1 MTAGRRG
8 RGWLAKGHMRQR
20 DPGRGPPALGA
31 DRGAFILWGAPC
43 PFPGLGSFGSQTINR
58 QSDHK
63 QAGVQGTWIQS
74 RGMGLDPFFLWI
86 MVRPLQGLSRV
97 DKILFGHPHPD
108 LSS

>member
-58 QSDHK
+58 QVSRARGFR
-63 QAGVQGTWIQS
+63 AGAWGWT
-74 RGMGLDPFFLWI
+74 
-86 MVRPLQGLSRV
+86 
-97 DKILFGHPHPD
+97 H
-108 LSS
+108 SSSGSW